1 MSRVK
6 LGDIELSVTAMGLDC
21 GQYVSWLKMPVGKSV
36 AQDWGPELEGF
47 RVRGWVANLAEKSRL
62 VGLKAA
68 RKPVVFQID
77 DNSYKVQCGMFR
89 FEEDQ
94 GNGELDYELEL
105 TEVTRPRTLVFV
117 AAAEMKA
124 PRNMDLYLALLRLEA
139 RAFWWLGITDR
150 VAGWI
155 QEMAVQAVLILD
167 LLGDVVRLTELPSA
181 VLGQIRQASAVVV
194 TKAESLIDLCG
205 EELGKP
211 RKYSESEEGL
221 KRALVAARQIRIEMA
236 ALVKACDVL
245 PKANTR
251 VVVEDGDTLVTLA
264 ARWNLEH
271 YADVAWYEIA
281 AANGIEDP
289 SEIQEGQELLIPN
302 S

>member
-6 LGDIELSVTAMGLDC
+6 LGDIELSVTALGLDC

-155 QEMAVQAVLILD
+155 QEMSVQAVTILE
-167 LLGDVVRLTELPSA
+167 LMGDVIRLTELPSA
-181 VLGQIRQASAVVV
+181 VLGQIRQAGAVIL
-194 TKAESLIDLCG
+194 TKADALVELVG

-211 RKYSESEEGL
+211 RKFNEAEEGL

-245 PKANTR
+245 PKPEQT
-251 VVVEDGDTLVTLA
+251 VVVQEGDTLVTLA

-271 YADVAWYEIA
+271 YADVAWWEIA
-281 AANGIEDP
+281 RANGIEDP
-289 SEIQEGQELLIPN
+289 SEVEEGAELVIPG
-302 S
+302 

>member
-1 MSRVK
+1 M
-6 LGDIELSVTAMGLDC
+6 
-21 GQYVSWLKMPVGKSV
+21 
-36 AQDWGPELEGF
+36 
-47 RVRGWVANLAEKSRL
+47 
-62 VGLKAA
+62 
-68 RKPVVFQID
+68 
-77 DNSYKVQCGMFR
+77 
-89 FEEDQ
+89 
-94 GNGELDYELEL
+94 DYELEL

-155 QEMAVQAVLILD
+155 QEMSVQAVTILE
-167 LLGDVVRLTELPSA
+167 LMGDVIRLTELPSA
-181 VLGQIRQASAVVV
+181 VLGQIRQAGAVIL
-194 TKAESLIDLCG
+194 TKADALVELVG

-211 RKYSESEEGL
+211 RKFNEAEEGL

-245 PKANTR
+245 PKPEQT
-251 VVVEDGDTLVTLA
+251 VVVQEGDTLVTLA

-271 YADVAWYEIA
+271 YADVAWWEIA
-281 AANGIEDP
+281 RANGIEDP
-289 SEIQEGQELLIPN
+289 SEVEEGAELVIPG
-302 S
+302 